1 MVLYRLSVL
10 SRVESMRAV
19 EPGVIHTWYVANM
32 DIRGLARRNAK
43 LLHALMEKGLYHRN
57 FLDTN
62 KI

>member
-1 MVLYRLSVL
+1 
-10 SRVESMRAV
+10 MRAV